1 MVGFDDHE
9 IDDGVDLD
17 RDVVVGDDLLRWH
30 LEGYRPQVD
39 LDQPVDPER
48 DDQAETGSLQLHEPP
63 QPEQDAPL
71 VFIDDPDCRAQADE
85 DDENDDA
92 EDDESENAHE
102 SLPPL
107 TIRCRRVHV
116 TGHIISALRRG
127 KARVIISA
135 LRCGKARVIISAL
148 RRGKARVIMRM
159 RPAALPTVPPVAVA
173 RVRPAGEGRPRRPRA
188 PASRRR
194 ADHPLTWPARGHRRG
209 TPSRWGSGL
218 RARCRLS
225 RSSTPHPRRR
235 EGGGWRSTC
244 AG

>member
-107 TIRCRRVHV
+107 THRCRGVHV

-135 LRCGKARVIISAL
+135 LR
-148 RRGKARVIMRM
+148 RGKARVIMRM
-159 RPAALPTVPPVAVA
+159 PPAALPTAPPAVVALA
-173 RVRPAGEGRPRRPRA
+173 RRADEARRPRPLA
-188 PASRRR
+188 PAPRSR
-194 ADHPLTWPARGHRRG
+194 AAHR
-209 TPSRWGSGL
+209 L
-218 RARCRLS
+218 RLL
-225 RSSTPHPRRR
+225 
-235 EGGGWRSTC
+235 
-244 AG
+244 

>member
-71 VFIDDPDCRAQADE
+71 VFIDDPDGRAQADE

-116 TGHIISALRRG
+116 TGH
-127 KARVIISA
+127 
-135 LRCGKARVIISAL
+135 IISAL

-218 RARCRLS
+218 RARCRLA

>member
-1 MVGFDDHE
+1 MVGFEDHE
-9 IDDGVDLD
+9 MDDGVDLD
-17 RDVVVGDDLLRWH
+17 RDVVVGDALWRWH
-30 LEGYRPQVD
+30 LEAYRPQVD

-127 KARVIISA
+127 KARVIM
-135 LRCGKARVIISAL
+135 G
-148 RRGKARVIMRM
+148 M
-159 RPAALPTVPPVAVA
+159 RPAALPTVPPVVVA
-173 RVRPAGEGRPRRPRA
+173 RVR
-188 PASRRR
+188 
-194 ADHPLTWPARGHRRG
+194 
-209 TPSRWGSGL
+209 
-218 RARCRLS
+218 
-225 RSSTPHPRRR
+225 
-235 EGGGWRSTC
+235 
-244 AG
+244 